1 MILLNLLV
9 MTMILYFL
17 NLMRLMKTNRFFALA
32 MMAATVLACQKENAA
47 NENVNELVFTA
58 SIQQPAPE
66 TKATLED
73 GLKVA
78 FQVNDKIRAT
88 EWTITNKKDCKCT
101 TGGVNAVFSFNTG
114 LSQDAEGYY
123 AVYKYQATVPAG
135 SGYLQICNLGK
146 GAKKEGV
153 QYEFEAQS
161 NVYPIQTAVLNS
173 FDPNS
178 LGMVGK
184 SGSDWNLKFCQ
195 MNSLLKFELK
205 KDGVSKVV
213 LESLATADTDPVNI
227 AGRYSMQCLDEDKD
241 NWFDK
246 FYPGMSTDNESPTIT
261 VLPPTGQTTFP
272 QGVYYIVT
280 RAARNCEGGLKLS
293 FYDGETEL
301 KSFSNTS
308 KVQLNRGKVRNLG
321 SFTW

>member
-17 NLMRLMKTNRFFALA
+17 NLIRLMKTNRFFAIA
-32 MMAATVLACQKENAA
+32 MVAATVLACQKENAA
-47 NENVNELVFTA
+47 NENVNELAFTT
-58 SIQQPAPE
+58 SIQQPEAQ

-135 SGYLQICNLGK
+135 SGLGQICNLGK
-146 GAKKEGV
+146 GAKKEGL
-153 QYEFEAQS
+153 QYELEAQS
-161 NVYPIQTAVLNS
+161 IVYPIQTAVLNS

-178 LGMVGK
+178 LGMVAKTGK
-184 SGSDWNLKFCQ
+184 DWNLKFCQ

-246 FYPGMSTDNESPTIT
+246 FYPGMSADGESPTIT
-261 VLPPTGQTTFP
+261 ILPPSGQTTFP

-308 KVQLNRGKVRNLG
+308 KVQLNRGKH
-321 SFTW
+321 